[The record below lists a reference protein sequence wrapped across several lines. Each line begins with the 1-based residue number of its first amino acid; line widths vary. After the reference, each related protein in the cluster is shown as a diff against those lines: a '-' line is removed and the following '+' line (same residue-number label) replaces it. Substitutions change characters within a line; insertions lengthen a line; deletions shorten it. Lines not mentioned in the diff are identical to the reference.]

1 MNSSPGSPRSS
12 PAARCCCAPA
22 GWPWSLPGPGA
33 PRGELVDLPAAVI
46 AAGARAGLVPV
57 ARCVALLA
65 GLRSG
70 RLIARP
76 SFFQLD
82 NLRRARRQGQPWH
95 LIVHE
100 DVLIFR
106 NPLNPGSSAAAR
118 PQPAHGAQQRHAW
131 PAPGR
136 TGDRVA

>member
-1 MNSSPGSPRSS
+1 VLLRPGGLAVVTARPWRSH
-12 PAARCCCAPA
+12 
-22 GWPWSLPGPGA
+22 
-33 PRGELVDLPAAVI
+33 GELVDLPAAVI

-65 GLRSG
+65 GLRGG

-82 NLRRARRQGQPWH
+82 NLRRARAKGQPWH

-106 NPLNPGSSAAAR
+106 NPGCFPAGAR
-118 PQPAHGAQQRHAW
+118 PQAGHGAQQQHVR
-131 PAPGR
+131 PVPGQTR
-136 TGDRVA
+136 DRAA

>member
-1 MNSSPGSPRSS
+1 MLLRPGGL
-12 PAARCCCAPA
+12 AVVTAR
-22 GWPWSLPGPGA
+22 PW
-33 PRGELVDLPAAVI
+33 RQHGELVDLPAAVI

-65 GLRSG
+65 GLRGG

-82 NLRRARRQGQPWH
+82 NLRRARRHGQPWH

-106 NPLNPGSSAAAR
+106 NPLLPGSSAAAR
-118 PQPAHGAQQRHAW
+118 PQPAHEAGQRHAR

-136 TGDRVA
+136 AGDLAA